1 MTMAELV
8 KVRVPLD
15 DGPVAG
21 ETLWAELVGEQQ
33 YRLANCPFYAEGLA
47 EGDIVRCVTRDG
59 WLTVLAMEE
68 DGGNANIRILIAR
81 DADAVSVD
89 ALLGKLVSVGC
100 TFERAGPQLVAVTVP
115 ATVKVPF
122 SQLSNYLNE
131 TDDGV
136 VEGWDVGKWPVS
148 SQAS

>member
-1 MTMAELV
+1 
-8 KVRVPLD
+8 
-15 DGPVAG
+15 
-21 ETLWAELVGEQQ
+21 
-33 YRLANCPFYAEGLA
+33 
-47 EGDIVRCVTRDG
+47 
-59 WLTVLAMEE
+59 MEE

-89 ALLGKLVSVGC
+89 ALLGELVSVGC